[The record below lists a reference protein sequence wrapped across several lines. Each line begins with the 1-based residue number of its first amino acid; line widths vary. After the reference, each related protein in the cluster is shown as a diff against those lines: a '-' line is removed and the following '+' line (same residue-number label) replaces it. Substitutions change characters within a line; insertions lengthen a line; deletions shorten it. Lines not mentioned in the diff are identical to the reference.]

1 MSNRI
6 RPTARVCTA
15 LGAALIAAAV
25 AGPAAAQQKKSTDKL
40 NVGVVAVNYNSP
52 TIFEM
57 SQVVL
62 ADCKKRNWN
71 CEIHD
76 GKGDQ
81 VATNNAAIN
90 FINRKFDAIINVA
103 SDNNQMGAVIKA
115 ANDAKVPFV
124 SAFSGDVPGVTA
136 DIGAS
141 GAVDGVLLANEMK
154 SAIDYKGHVVLF
166 NWNVLPT
173 LRDRTQGVKAA
184 MLDAKGVK
192 LTEVE
197 VKVPGQ
203 VEDVYNRM
211 TTLLQANKD
220 INGVIVGWDELAA
233 GAVRA
238 IEQAGMGGK
247 IRVMGMDGIQPVY
260 DMMRKGNSSYVM
272 TVAYS
277 KKSIA
282 EKTTD
287 VVATVIDGKKVP
299 FRALWTRT
307 CLVTKDLLP
316 PAGQDPDFRKC
327 TPFSGEVVTR

>member
-1 MSNRI
+1 MSI
-6 RPTARVCTA
+6 S
-15 LGAALIAAAV
+15 LGSVKPLAVAAAV
-25 AGPAAAQQKKSTDKL
+25 ALAFGAASAQAAKSTDKL

-62 ADCKKRNWN
+62 ADCKKRNWT
-71 CEIHD
+71 CEVFD

-90 FINRKFDAIINVA
+90 FISRKFQAIINIA
-103 SDNNQMGAVIKA
+103 SDNNQMSAVIKA

-124 SAFSGDVPGVTA
+124 SAFSGDVPGITA

-141 GAVDGVLLANEMK
+141 GAVDGVLVANEMK
-154 SAIDYKGHVVLF
+154 SAINYKGHVVLF

-184 MLDAKGVK
+184 MLDAKGIKV
-192 LTEVE
+192 TEIE

-203 VEDVYNRM
+203 VEDTLNRM
-211 TTLLQANKD
+211 TALLQANKD

-238 IEQAGMGGK
+238 IEQAGMADK

-260 DMMRKGNSSYVM
+260 DLMRKGNSPYVM
-272 TVAYS
+272 SVAYS

-282 EKTTD
+282 EKTTE
-287 VVATVIDGKKVP
+287 VVADAIDGKKIP

-307 CLVTKDLLP
+307 CLVTKDILP
-316 PAGQDPDFRKC
+316 AAGQDPDFRKC
-327 TPFSGEVVTR
+327 TPFSGEVIAK

>member
-1 MSNRI
+1 MRI
-6 RPTARVCTA
+6 S
-15 LGAALIAAAV
+15 LGSVKPLAV
-25 AGPAAAQQKKSTDKL
+25 AMAVAFAFGAGRAQAAKSTDKL

-71 CEIHD
+71 CEVFD

-90 FINRKFDAIINVA
+90 FISRKFQAIINIA
-103 SDNNQMGAVIKA
+103 SDNNQMSAVIKA

-124 SAFSGDVPGVTA
+124 SAFSGDVPGITA

-141 GAVDGVLLANEMK
+141 GAVDGVLVANEMK
-154 SAIDYKGHVVLF
+154 SAINYKGHVVLF

-184 MLDAKGVK
+184 MLDAKGIK
-192 LTEVE
+192 LTEIE

-203 VEDVYNRM
+203 VEDTLNRL
-211 TTLLQANKD
+211 TALLQSNKD
-220 INGVIVGWDELAA
+220 VNGVIVGWDELAA

-238 IEQAGMGGK
+238 IEQAGMADK

-260 DMMRKGNSSYVM
+260 DLMRKGNSPYVM
-272 TVAYS
+272 SVAYS
-277 KKSIA
+277 KKAIA
-282 EKTTD
+282 EKTIE
-287 VVATVIDGKKVP
+287 VVADVIDGKKVP

-307 CLVTKDLLP
+307 CLVTKDILP
-316 PAGQDPDFRKC
+316 AAGQDPDFRKC
-327 TPFSGEVVTR
+327 TPFSGEVIAK

>member
-1 MSNRI
+1 MRI
-6 RPTARVCTA
+6 S
-15 LGAALIAAAV
+15 LGSVKPLAVVAAV
-25 AGPAAAQQKKSTDKL
+25 AFAFGAGSAQAAKSTDKL

-71 CEIHD
+71 CEVFD

-90 FINRKFDAIINVA
+90 FISRKFQAIINIA
-103 SDNNQMGAVIKA
+103 SDNNQMSAVIKA

-124 SAFSGDVPGVTA
+124 SAFSGDVPGITA

-141 GAVDGVLLANEMK
+141 GAVDGVLVANEMK
-154 SAIDYKGHVVLF
+154 SAINYKGHVVLF

-173 LRDRTQGVKAA
+173 LRDRTKGVKAA
-184 MLDAKGVK
+184 MLDAKGIK
-192 LTEVE
+192 LTEIE

-203 VEDVYNRM
+203 VEDTLNRL
-211 TTLLQANKD
+211 TALLQSNKD
-220 INGVIVGWDELAA
+220 VNGVIVGWDELAA

-238 IEQAGMGGK
+238 IEQAGMADK

-260 DMMRKGNSSYVM
+260 DLMRKGNSPYVM
-272 TVAYS
+272 SVAYS
-277 KKSIA
+277 KKAIA
-282 EKTTD
+282 EKTIE
-287 VVATVIDGKKVP
+287 VVADVIDGKKVP

-307 CLVTKDLLP
+307 CLVTKDILP
-316 PAGQDPDFRKC
+316 AAGQDPDFRKC
-327 TPFSGEVVTR
+327 TPFSGEVIAK